1 MPIQTSTF
9 ANTQTT
15 SVLTGLTYVD
25 TLISG
30 ATATGKNH
38 IFLEGNVFNSA
49 YISGI
54 TAAGYKV
61 TTKYHDMG
69 TYPVYK
75 ITW

>member
-1 MPIQTSTF
+1 MAIQSATY

-30 ATATGKNH
+30 ATAKGKNH
-38 IFLEGNVFNSA
+38 IFLEGNEFNSS
-49 YISGI
+49 YITGI